1 MVTDGTHSALAQD
14 FLDGILTDGAPLF
27 TLLQLSP
34 LLSPLCPLNWTT
46 LLLYNT
52 IIYSTIPEYN

>member
-1 MVTDGTHSALAQD
+1 MVTGGTHSTLAQD
-14 FLDGILTDGAPLF
+14 FLYGTQLMDGASLF
-27 TLLQLSP
+27 TLPQLP